1 MWSKVT
7 VALIDV
13 HNIKGEKIHERNIK
27 DEIFNVSVREDII
40 NQVVRGQ
47 LASSRSGSASTK
59 NRSKVRASSRKLWRQ
74 KGTGR
79 ARVGAASSP
88 IRRGGGV
95 AFGPVPRDYSF
106 KVNKKV
112 RKTALR
118 MALADKFK
126 TGQLFVVDNI
136 HLEEIST
143 GKLFDVLKNFDLDNA
158 LIVTEREDENLEKS
172 SRNIRR
178 VKLLRAEG
186 LNVYDILRHEYLLF
200 VEGALG
206 IVEEALAR

>member
-1 MWSKVT
+1 M
-7 VALIDV
+7 ALINV
-13 HNIKGEKIHERNIK
+13 HNVKGEKIHERNIK

-40 NQVVRGQ
+40 HQVVRSQ
-47 LASSRSGSASTK
+47 LASNRSGSASTK
-59 NRSKVRASSRKLWRQ
+59 NRSKVKASSKKLWRQ

-95 AFGPVPRDYSF
+95 TFGPVPRDYSF

-112 RKTALR
+112 RKAALR

-143 GKLFDVLKNFDLDNA
+143 GKLFEVLKNFDVNNA
-158 LIVTEREDENLEKS
+158 LIVTERKDENLEKS
-172 SRNIRR
+172 SRNIKK

-206 IVEEALAR
+206 IVEEALAQ

>member
-1 MWSKVT
+1 M
-7 VALIDV
+7 ALIDV

-40 NQVVRGQ
+40 HQVVRSQ

-95 AFGPVPRDYSF
+95 AFGPVPRDYSL

-112 RKTALR
+112 RKAALR

-136 HLEEIST
+136 HLEEINT
-143 GKLFDVLKNFDLDNA
+143 GKFFDVLKNFDFDNA

-186 LNVYDILRHEYLLF
+186 LNVYDILSHEYLLF

>member
-1 MWSKVT
+1 MWSKAI
-7 VALIDV
+7 VAHIDV
-13 HNIKGEKIHERNIK
+13 HNVKGEKIHERNIK
-27 DEIFNVSVREDII
+27 DEIFNVSVKEDII
-40 NQVVRGQ
+40 YQVVRSQ
-47 LASSRSGSASTK
+47 LASTRSGSASTK
-59 NRSKVRASSRKLWRQ
+59 NRSKVKASSKKLWRQ

-112 RKTALR
+112 RKAALR

-143 GKLFDVLKNFDLDNA
+143 GKLFEVLKNFDVNNA

-172 SRNIRR
+172 SRNIKK

-200 VEGALG
+200 IEGALG
-206 IVEEALAR
+206 IVEEALAQ

>member
-1 MWSKVT
+1 
-7 VALIDV
+7 VAHIDV
-13 HNIKGEKIHERNIK
+13 HNVKGEKIHERNIK

-40 NQVVRGQ
+40 HQVVRSQ
-47 LASSRSGSASTK
+47 LASTRSGSASTK
-59 NRSKVRASSRKLWRQ
+59 NRSKVKASSKKLWRQ

-112 RKTALR
+112 RKAALR

-126 TGQLFVVDNI
+126 TGQLFVVDSI
-136 HLEEIST
+136 LLEEIST
-143 GKLFDVLKNFDLDNA
+143 GKLFEVLKNFDVNNA

-172 SRNIRR
+172 SRNIKK

-206 IVEEALAR
+206 IVEEALAQ

>member
-1 MWSKVT
+1 
-7 VALIDV
+7 VAVIDV
-13 HNIKGEKIHERNIK
+13 YNLKGEKIFQRDIR
-27 DEIFNVSVREDII
+27 DEIFNVSIREDILH
-40 NQVVRGQ
+40 QVARGQ

-59 NRSKVRASSRKLWRQ
+59 NRSKVRASGRKLWRQ

-88 IRRGGGV
+88 LRRGGGV
-95 AFGPVPRDYSF
+95 TFGPTPRDYSF
-106 KVNKKV
+106 KINKKI
-112 RKTALR
+112 RKAALR

-126 TGQLFVVDNI
+126 TGQLIVVDNF
-136 HLEEIST
+136 HLEEINT
-143 GKLFDVLKNFDLDNA
+143 GKFFEILKNFDSDNV

-172 SRNIRR
+172 SRNIRT

-186 LNVYDILRHEYLLF
+186 INVYDILDHEYLLF

-206 IVEEALAR
+206 IVEEALAQ

>member
-1 MWSKVT
+1 MWSKAI
-7 VALIDV
+7 VAHIDV
-13 HNIKGEKIHERNIK
+13 HNVKGEKIHERKIK

-40 NQVVRGQ
+40 HQVVRSQ
-47 LASSRSGSASTK
+47 LASTRSGSASTK
-59 NRSKVRASSRKLWRQ
+59 NRSKVKASSKKLWRQ

-112 RKTALR
+112 RKAALR

-143 GKLFDVLKNFDLDNA
+143 GKLFEVLKNFDVNNA

-172 SRNIRR
+172 SRNIKK

-200 VEGALG
+200 IEGALG
-206 IVEEALAR
+206 IVEEALAQ

>member
-1 MWSKVT
+1 M
-7 VALIDV
+7 ALIDV
-13 HNIKGEKIHERNIK
+13 HNIKGEKIHKRDIK
-27 DEIFNVSVREDII
+27 DDIFTVSVREDII
-40 NQVVRGQ
+40 HQVIRGQ

-59 NRSKVRASSRKLWRQ
+59 NRSKVKASSRKLWRQ

-95 AFGPVPRDYSF
+95 AFGPAPKDYSF
-106 KVNKKV
+106 KVN
-112 RKTALR
+112 RKIRKAALR

-126 TGQLFVVDNI
+126 TGQLVIIDNI
-136 HLEEIST
+136 QLEEIST
-143 GKLFDVLKNFDLDNA
+143 GKFFNVLKNFNLDNA
-158 LIVTEREDENLEKS
+158 LIVTEKADEKLEKS
-172 SRNIRR
+172 SRNIQS

-186 LNVYDILRHEYLLF
+186 LNVYDILHHEYLIF

-206 IVEEALAR
+206 IVEEVLAQ

>member
-1 MWSKVT
+1 MEVKRAQTGHFADST
-7 VALIDV
+7 
-13 HNIKGEKIHERNIK
+13 
-27 DEIFNVSVREDII
+27 EIFNVSVREDII
-40 NQVVRGQ
+40 HQVVRSQ
-47 LASSRSGSASTK
+47 LASTRSGSASTK
-59 NRSKVRASSRKLWRQ
+59 NRSKVKASSKKLWRQ

-112 RKTALR
+112 RKAALR

-136 HLEEIST
+136 YLEEIST
-143 GKLFDVLKNFDLDNA
+143 GKLFGVLKNFDVNNA

-172 SRNIRR
+172 SRNIKK

-200 VEGALG
+200 IEGALG
-206 IVEEALAR
+206 IVEEALAQ

>member
-1 MWSKVT
+1 M
-7 VALIDV
+7 AHIDV
-13 HNIKGEKIHERNIK
+13 HNVKGEKIHERNIK

-40 NQVVRGQ
+40 HQVVRSQ
-47 LASSRSGSASTK
+47 LASTRSGSASTK
-59 NRSKVRASSRKLWRQ
+59 NRSKVKASSKKLWRQ

-112 RKTALR
+112 RKAALR

-126 TGQLFVVDNI
+126 TGQLFVVDSI
-136 HLEEIST
+136 LLEEIST
-143 GKLFDVLKNFDLDNA
+143 GKLFEVLKNFDVNNA

-172 SRNIRR
+172 SRNIKK

-200 VEGALG
+200 IEGALG
-206 IVEEALAR
+206 IVEEALAQ

>member
-1 MWSKVT
+1 M
-7 VALIDV
+7 ALIDV

-40 NQVVRGQ
+40 HQVVRDQ

-95 AFGPVPRDYSF
+95 AFGPVPRDYSL

-112 RKTALR
+112 RKAALR

-143 GKLFDVLKNFDLDNA
+143 GKFFDVLKNFDLDNA

-186 LNVYDILRHEYLLF
+186 LNVYDILSHEYLLF

-206 IVEEALAR
+206 IVEEALAQ

>member
-1 MWSKVT
+1 M
-7 VALIDV
+7 ALINV
-13 HNIKGEKIHERNIK
+13 HNINGEKIHERNVK
-27 DEIFNVSVREDII
+27 DEIFNVSVRKDII
-40 NQVVRGQ
+40 HQVVKGQ
-47 LASSRSGSASTK
+47 LANARSGSASTK
-59 NRSKVRASSRKLWRQ
+59 NRSKVKASSKKLWRQ

-79 ARVGAASSP
+79 ARAGAASSP

-106 KVNKKV
+106 KVNKKI

-126 TGQLFVVDNI
+126 AGQILVVDSI
-136 HLEEIST
+136 HLEKIST
-143 GKLFDVLKNFDLDNA
+143 RRLFEVLKNLDLDNA

-172 SRNIRR
+172 SRNIKK
-178 VKLLRAEG
+178 VKLLRVEG

-206 IVEEALAR
+206 MVEEALAQ

>member
-1 MWSKVT
+1 M
-7 VALIDV
+7 ALIDV
-13 HNIKGEKIHERNIK
+13 HNVKGEKIHERNIK

-40 NQVVRGQ
+40 HQVVRSQ
-47 LASSRSGSASTK
+47 LASTRSGSASTK
-59 NRSKVRASSRKLWRQ
+59 NRSKVKASSKKLWRQ

-112 RKTALR
+112 RKAALR

-143 GKLFDVLKNFDLDNA
+143 GKLFEVLKSLDVNNA
-158 LIVTEREDENLEKS
+158 LIVTEREDKNLEKS
-172 SRNIRR
+172 SRNIKK

-206 IVEEALAR
+206 VVEEALAQ